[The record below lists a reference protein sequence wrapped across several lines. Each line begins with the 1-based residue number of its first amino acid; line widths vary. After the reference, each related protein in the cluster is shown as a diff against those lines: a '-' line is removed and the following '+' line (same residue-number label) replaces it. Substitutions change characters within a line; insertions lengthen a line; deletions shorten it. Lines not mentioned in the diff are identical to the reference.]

1 MSANSAADSSQS
13 SSADIAKWVVVT
25 LLVVAAVVG
34 NAYFGSEPFLYR
46 VLGVLVLA
54 IAAAVIAAQTGKGRA
69 FIGLLKDARAEV
81 RRVVWPT
88 RQETAQT
95 TGLVV
100 LVVVIMS
107 LLLWI
112 INRGCRWRSGGTWS
126 MPTRALKST

>member
-54 IAAAVIAAQTGKGRA
+54 IAAAVLAAQTEKGRA

-100 LVVVIMS
+100 VVVVIMS
-107 LLLWI
+107 LVLWGLDSLFGWI
-112 INRGCRWRSGGTWS
+112 IQRIIG
-126 MPTRALKST
+126 